1 MRLRRL
7 IPAVV
12 FLFPVICAAAS
23 KEIVELQRDVAQ
35 LQDQLRALQ
44 SAFDT
49 KMATLSTQV
58 QQAADAATRT
68 STAVAGLQGAIQEQL
83 KQSVAPVIGVNTKI
97 DEMTTS
103 FQQVQNG
110 MADITTRLGSLE
122 QQMKD
127 LSNQV
132 RTINTPAAA
141 PPPGSPATGPGTAAA
156 IPPDG
161 GTLYTNAD
169 RDRLAVARNHGNA
182 ADSGGFQFRNRFAGF
197 RAGLVLQ
204 SEPAQAFAAAG
215 HKNKAEPFNF
225 IEIDGFEKIL
235 GYALV
240 FEPLGAPHQDL
251 RAIHQRAH
259 ASTCGFREILWLRE
273 RDARF
278 TRQLDQGLGGGMV
291 AVFFGRT
298 GDAEQLSRGHPLH
311 RLETAHG
318 QASSGQ
324 GSSLVKDKG
333 INARGQF
340 DITDVFDQNAEAGR
354 RGKGRHHGAGRGQ
367 NESAGAGDYENRND
381 TA

>member
-35 LQDQLRALQ
+35 LQDQVRALQ

-83 KQSVAPVIGVNTKI
+83 KQAVSPVAGVNTKI

-110 MADITTRLGSLE
+110 MADITTRLGNLE
-122 QQMKD
+122 QQIKD

-132 RTINTPAAA
+132 RTINTPAA
-141 PPPGSPATGPGTAAA
+141 PPPGSPATGPGTASA

-169 RDRLAVARNHGNA
+169 RDRLGGKADLALQEFQEYLKYYPSGNLAPNALFWIGYIHYKQGDYDSALKEFDQVLVQFSPNTKTPDAYLWKGTTLVKLGQRTAGAKEFHQVIKLYPGSDA
-182 ADSGGFQFRNRFAGF
+182 ATKAK
-197 RAGLVLQ
+197 
-204 SEPAQAFAAAG
+204 AQ
-215 HKNKAEPFNF
+215 
-225 IEIDGFEKIL
+225 L
-235 GYALV
+235 
-240 FEPLGAPHQDL
+240 
-251 RAIHQRAH
+251 
-259 ASTCGFREILWLRE
+259 
-273 RDARF
+273 
-278 TRQLDQGLGGGMV
+278 RQLGLPV
-291 AVFFGRT
+291 
-298 GDAEQLSRGHPLH
+298 
-311 RLETAHG
+311 
-318 QASSGQ
+318 SSTR
-324 GSSLVKDKG
+324 K
-333 INARGQF
+333 R
-340 DITDVFDQNAEAGR
+340 
-354 RGKGRHHGAGRGQ
+354 
-367 NESAGAGDYENRND
+367 
-381 TA
+381 